1 VRRAFADALFAGAS
15 ADPRLIFLTGDLGF
29 GVFDAFKERFGP
41 RYVNVGVAE
50 AVLVQAAAGLAAEG
64 WRPVAYS
71 IASFLTGRAFEQIRI
86 CVSYPG
92 HPVVLVGAGGGY
104 TYANSGVTHHAG
116 EDLALMSSL
125 PGMTVVAPGDP
136 SEVAQLLPQLLRLS
150 GPSYIRVG
158 RYGEPT
164 YEALEPPVLGR
175 ARLLRPGERVAV
187 FVAGDIAPEVRRAVD
202 GLAADGPRPTVYQV
216 HTVKPLDVETLAS
229 VAGRVDAIVAVEEH
243 MPTGGLAAG
252 LASWLAA
259 RPGSP
264 RLVRLGAPDALALGN
279 PGRETLRRR
288 FGVDAESVAAA
299 IRAAWASPASVG
311 ERL

>member
-1 VRRAFADALFAGAS
+1 MRKAFADALYAAAE

-29 GVFDAFKERFGP
+29 GVFDAVRERVGP
-41 RYVNVGVAE
+41 PYVNVGVAE
-50 AVLVQAAAGLAAEG
+50 ALLVQAAAGLAAEG

-71 IASFLTGRAFEQIRI
+71 IASFLTGRAFEPIRI
-86 CVSYPG
+86 CVAYPG

-136 SEVAQLLPQLLRLS
+136 SEVAQLFPQLLRLP

-164 YEALEPPVLGR
+164 YRAEEPAVLGR
-175 ARLLRPGERVAV
+175 ARLLRRGERVAV
-187 FVAGDIAPEVRRAVD
+187 LVGGDIAQEVLTGVD
-202 GLAADGPRPTVYQV
+202 ALAADGIRPLVYQL
-216 HTVKPLDVETLAS
+216 HTVKPLDLETLAEL
-229 VAGRVDAIVAVEEH
+229 AGRVETIVAVEEH
-243 MPTGGLAAG
+243 LPTGGLAAA
-252 LASWLAA
+252 LASYLAA
-259 RPGSP
+259 RPGAP
-264 RLVRLGAPDALALGN
+264 RLVRLGPPDALALGN

-299 IRAAWASPASVG
+299 GRSAWLAPARAEARA
-311 ERL
+311 